1 MKNVDFVAPNEI
13 VVGIELA
20 VELHVTIR
28 ERLVGPPGSSKDVE
42 ADEAVAVAADD
53 FEEFESSE
61 IVGSVEVLVG
71 VSRRGLDS
79 PNDHSLLDPIQYGYS
94 QDVGQM

>member
-1 MKNVDFVAPNEI
+1 MVPNEI

-20 VELHVTIR
+20 VELHVTNR
-28 ERLVGPPGSSKDVE
+28 ERLVGPLGSSKDVE
-42 ADEAVAVAADD
+42 ADGAVAVAADD

-61 IVGSVEVLVG
+61 IVGSVEFRVA

-79 PNDHSLLDPIQYGYS
+79 PNVHSLPDLIQCDYS
-94 QDVGQM
+94 QDVERM